1 MDSSVVHP
9 LFRVFGVFRGDTSFV
24 DLEPFDTAAAAA
36 AVFHRSVLG
45 HDQKKLLLNVDVAV
59 IDDAEIHPGKR
70 IHIE

>member
-36 AVFHRSVLG
+36 VFHRSVLG
-45 HDQKKLLLNVDVAV
+45 HDQEKLLLNVDVAV

>member
-24 DLEPFDTAAAAA
+24 DLEPFDTAATA
-36 AVFHRSVLG
+36 AVFDRSVLV
-45 HDQKKLLLNVDVAV
+45 HDQEKLLLNVDIAV
-59 IDDAEIHPGKR
+59 VDDAEIHPGKR